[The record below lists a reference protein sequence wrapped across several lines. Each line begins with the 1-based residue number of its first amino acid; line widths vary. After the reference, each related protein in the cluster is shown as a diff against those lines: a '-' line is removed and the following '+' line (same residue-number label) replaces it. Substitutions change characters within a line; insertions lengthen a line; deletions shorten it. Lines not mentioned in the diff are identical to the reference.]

1 MCVCVLCLSEDWAGR
16 QHRRRE
22 TAERESE
29 LLLPV
34 IPHVALLPFK
44 HHKQASGVMSRS
56 EGGWRRGCR
65 VRENAERKHN
75 SNRNQLEPS
84 KLFICQMDTFPR
96 DFTLKHSHWA
106 PRTRR
111 SRLSKRQCRD
121 NITLSKPFH
130 VWFIS
135 SLKSGSPST
144 PWSHVCS
151 LPQAQGRRNMF
162 SFLYLQRH
170 RHRNDLLWRILYK
183 SDGPK
188 RHMSYT
194 VYHRCVQT
202 RDATT
207 WKMSFFFF
215 SDPWLLKL
223 LPCMLNNGGKAN

>member
-1 MCVCVLCLSEDWAGR
+1 MCVYCVCLRTEQVDSTEEGR
-16 QHRRRE
+16 QQKGKVNFSSPWFLMWPYFPLSITNKPRE
-22 TAERESE
+22 WCQGVRE
-29 LLLPV
+29 
-34 IPHVALLPFK
+34 
-44 HHKQASGVMSRS
+44 GD
-56 EGGWRRGCR
+56 GGGAG
-65 VRENAERKHN
+65 VRENAEHKHN

-96 DFTLKHSHWA
+96 DFTLKHSNWA

-215 SDPWLLKL
+215 FWSLTSKT
-223 LPCMLNNGGKAN
+223 CMFYSHAC